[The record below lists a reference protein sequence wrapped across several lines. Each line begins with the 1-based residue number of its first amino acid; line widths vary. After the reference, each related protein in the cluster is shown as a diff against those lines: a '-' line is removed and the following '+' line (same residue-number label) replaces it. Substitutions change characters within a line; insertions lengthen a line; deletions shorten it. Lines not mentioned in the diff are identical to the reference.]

1 MKFLLDVCVSSQ
13 SLTRFLVSEG
23 HDVLSAL
30 AVDPKASDQRLMDAA
45 LQQGRVL
52 VTEDKDCGEL
62 VFIHRLPHGPIV
74 RLVNLM
80 VDEQVQ
86 GMQELLVSHCLELS
100 GPVIVTVTHGRIRI
114 RRSNEESISY
124 SGSGKRVLTPFTRC
138 FVVGEFFFA
147 ACSCGLKSTR
157 RRSVELGPRGGDSG
171 PPVAPPSP
179 ALSPRVD

>member
-74 RLVNLM
+74 RWVNLM

-86 GMQELLVSHCLELS
+86 GCKSCWS
-100 GPVIVTVTHGRIRI
+100 VI
-114 RRSNEESISY
+114 
-124 SGSGKRVLTPFTRC
+124 
-138 FVVGEFFFA
+138 A
-147 ACSCGLKSTR
+147 
-157 RRSVELGPRGGDSG
+157 
-171 PPVAPPSP
+171 
-179 ALSPRVD
+179 